1 MSKPTKNG
9 KRNKAKQEQ
18 SYLLVWHI
26 EFTLLEEY
34 IVKILGKMHH
44 CSDEQISQILGI
56 EPEDVDS
63 VVRDNGLHNYVQ
75 GDNSRRTL
83 IDDFTKMEYAEV
95 KKNDK
100 GSIIGL
106 ESRRYFEKGMLNEYD
121 CTEISYKDVPKEL
134 EKTKAHKYYRINKT

>member
-9 KRNKAKQEQ
+9 KGNKTEQEE
-18 SYLLVWHI
+18 SYLLVWNI
-26 EFTLLEEY
+26 EFTLLEKY
-34 IVKILGKMHH
+34 IVKILEKKSN

-56 EPEDVDS
+56 EPKDVGPIVSDC
-63 VVRDNGLHNYVQ
+63 GLRPYVQ
-75 GDNSRRTL
+75 GDSSRRTL
-83 IDDFTKMEYAEV
+83 IDDFTKMECAEV

-106 ESRRYFEKGMLNEYD
+106 ESRSYFEKGMLNEYD

-134 EKTKAHKYYRINKT
+134 AKTKAHKYYRINKT